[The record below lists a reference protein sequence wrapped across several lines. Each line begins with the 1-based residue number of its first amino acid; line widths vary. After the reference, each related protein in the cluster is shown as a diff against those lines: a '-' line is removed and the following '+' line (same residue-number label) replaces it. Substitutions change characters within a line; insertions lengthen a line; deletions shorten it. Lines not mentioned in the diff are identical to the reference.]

1 MAALEEDAEE
11 AAEKAVD
18 EKRHLDDA
26 WKELV
31 KSVLSSIRIDPK
43 SRGKQFEFFLPYEG
57 EVTPEQV
64 KALQHGNYGN
74 AFGHLLRLWKALPEL
89 GRPEL
94 YEVAELFKSLSV
106 VTGSPYREI
115 KHLEKN
121 KPLEQLDVLRKMS
134 FLSNYSWS
142 ENKQFDVDD
151 LGEQLN
157 TYIRFGIE
165 WPDIEHKLLQMC
177 VARAADENKAKG
189 KPLSETV
196 GEKLVKKN
204 VFLGVVTMMSMML
217 TGFLLPILFWLA
229 IDVGVLYWS
238 LNHLSGENASI
249 WAYAGLGWIVI
260 TVPASIIYYGTTEI
274 RHSLRKII
282 QPGWDR
288 FSPTMN
294 ADLVTLRNTVN
305 GYRVA
310 HTNLRLV
317 RQLLIRLQTTDIK
330 IPVQLLTLIDR
341 AIAKGDHHW

>member
-1 MAALEEDAEE
+1 MGTFVDNEDV
-11 AAEKAVD
+11 AEKAAD
-18 EKRHLDDA
+18 EKRQLNEA

-43 SRGKQFEFFLPYEG
+43 SKGRQFELFLPYED
-57 EVTPEQV
+57 EVAPEQV
-64 KALQHGNYGN
+64 DALQHSNYGN
-74 AFGHLLRLWKALPEL
+74 AFGHLLQLWRALPEK

-121 KPLEQLDVLRKMS
+121 RPLEQLDVLRKMS
-134 FLSNYSWS
+134 FLSNYPWS

-151 LGEQLN
+151 LSEQLN

-165 WPDIEHKLLQMC
+165 WPDLEHKLLQMC
-177 VARAADENKAKG
+177 VARAADENKATG
-189 KPLSETV
+189 KLLSETV
-196 GEKLVKKN
+196 GEKLVAKN
-204 VFLGVVTMMSMML
+204 LFVGVVAMISMML

-229 IDVGVLYWS
+229 IDVWVLYWS
-238 LNHLSGENASI
+238 LNHLSGESASI
-249 WAYAGLGWIVI
+249 WAYAGLGWLVI
-260 TVPASIIYYGTTEI
+260 TVPAAIIHYGTTEI
-274 RHSLRKII
+274 RHSVRKII

-288 FSPTMN
+288 FRPTMN
-294 ADLVTLRNTVN
+294 ADLVALRNTVN
-305 GYRVA
+305 GYRAA

-317 RQLLIRLQTTDIK
+317 RELLIRLQTTEIK
-330 IPVQLLTLIDR
+330 MPVQLLTLIDR